1 VKKSFISFAIC
12 DVPME
17 WGDKQVYIIALI
29 GVNND
34 SRKVFTEVFDFL
46 VDVLSEMQNV
56 KELAAAEDY
65 NDFFKKVTSLMESI

>member
-1 VKKSFISFAIC
+1 
-12 DVPME
+12 ME

-56 KELAAAEDY
+56 KELAAAADY
-65 NDFFKKVTSLMESI
+65 NDFFKKVTSLMENI